1 VSDLG
6 VNFKALREAVD
17 WSSRQLETP
26 RKKRLEAIR
35 QYVGSHYSDFGS
47 DKRVPT
53 NFLELAVLIYSRQLA
68 ARAPRVIVTA
78 KNRELRPHAKTME
91 IALNQIP
98 DEIDLGD
105 TLHRA
110 VVEALFSYAVVKV
123 GITPSSLS
131 VLGHNYGEPFADI
144 VSIDNYFL
152 DMSAKTRK
160 AIQFEG
166 DDYWLPVE
174 DARKLF
180 NKQAIEPDKHAN
192 ISDQGSEQAQSVSV
206 EDSGS
211 VYKDRVYLRD
221 VYLPRENKVVTYGVI
236 SKEMYAVVDW
246 DGPEHSPYHY
256 LGFSDV
262 PGNLL
267 PLPPVSLW
275 RDLHELGNNLF
286 RRLGRQA
293 EGKKSVAAFA
303 GGNEESVEALKKA
316 QDGDGIRYNG
326 SKPETITVGGID
338 APTLAFYLQLRDLF
352 SYFAGNLDMLG
363 GLSPMS
369 DTVGQDK
376 LLSEAANTR
385 MKFMADKTMDF
396 AKGIFK
402 ALAWYEWT
410 DPVRVRQVTKTV
422 KGTDLSVTRK
432 WSAET
437 REGDFLDYNFNI
449 DVFSMQDDSPSTK
462 LQKIGS
468 SLERFIF
475 PVMDGV
481 MQQGGQIDFKRL
493 VEIISDLGNVPELND
508 IVVFAEPPN
517 EPAVVGNSNP
527 GGGAAKPAHTTRT
540 YERVNRPGATRAG
553 KDDVMSRLLMG
564 GKVQGAEAAALGR
577 GNT

>member
-1 VSDLG
+1 MSGLG
-6 VNFKALREAVD
+6 VNFTDLRKAVD
-17 WSSRQLETP
+17 WSNRQLETP
-26 RKKRLEAIR
+26 RKKRIEAIR
-35 QYVGSHYSDFGS
+35 QYVGSHYSDFGA

-68 ARAPRVIVTA
+68 ARSPRVLVTA
-78 KNRELRPHAKTME
+78 KNRALRPHAKTME
-91 IALNQIP
+91 LALNQLP
-98 DEIDLGD
+98 DEIGLGD

-123 GITPSSLS
+123 GIAPSNLQDIS
-131 VLGHNYGEPFADI
+131 EPFADI
-144 VSIDNYFL
+144 VSLDNYFM
-152 DMSAKTRK
+152 DMSAKTRDS
-160 AIQFEG
+160 IQFEG
-166 DDYWLPVE
+166 DDYWLTVE
-174 DARKLF
+174 EARKRF
-180 NKQAIEPDKHAN
+180 NKDDIEPDPHSS
-192 ISDQGSEQAQSVSV
+192 ISDQGNEQAQSISV
-206 EDSGS
+206 EDGGN

-236 SKEMYAVVDW
+236 SKELYGVIDW
-246 DGPEHSPYHY
+246 DGPEHSPYHF
-256 LGFSDV
+256 LGYSEV

-267 PLPPVSLW
+267 PLPPVALW

-293 EGKKSVAAFA
+293 ENKKSVAAFA

-326 SKPETITVGGID
+326 PKPETIEVGGID
-338 APTLAFYLQLRDLF
+338 SPTLAFYIQLRDLF

-422 KGTDLSVTRK
+422 NGTDLGVTCK

-437 REGDFLDYNFNI
+437 REGDFLDYNFDI
-449 DVFSMQDDSPSTK
+449 DVFSMQDDSPSTR

-493 VEIISDLGNVPELND
+493 VEIISELGNVPELKD

-517 EPAVVGNSNP
+517 EPPVAGTTNP
-527 GGGAAKPAHTTRT
+527 TRGGGAAKPAHTTRT

-564 GKVQGAEAAALGR
+564 GKVQSAEAAALGR
-577 GNT
+577 SNG